1 MPLAPPIKTIFSR
14 INMGIIIRSFHAV
27 ADDNDAHPN
36 QTYGGY
42 HNILAIRAM
51 TIDQRQL
58 VEGDIDSEAAIS
70 SIGASRRVCSP
81 QCLSPIFVLTLELVP
96 AFIITKVRKNSLKN
110 ESYRPGELARITGVS
125 TDTLRHYERKGLLK
139 SRRSPNGYR
148 EYPHHSVNRV
158 TLIRNALAIGFGLD
172 DLAQILKIRDAG
184 GAPCLKVHAMAT
196 AKLEELETLLREIT
210 KLRDDLRGLLKEWNR
225 KLESVDN
232 NEPAR
237 LLESISIEKL
247 GGVILAN

>member
-1 MPLAPPIKTIFSR
+1 
-14 INMGIIIRSFHAV
+14 
-27 ADDNDAHPN
+27 
-36 QTYGGY
+36 
-42 HNILAIRAM
+42 
-51 TIDQRQL
+51 
-58 VEGDIDSEAAIS
+58 
-70 SIGASRRVCSP
+70 
-81 QCLSPIFVLTLELVP
+81 
-96 AFIITKVRKNSLKN
+96 VRKNSLKN
-110 ESYRPGELARITGVS
+110 ESYRPGQLARITGVS

-139 SRRSPNGYR
+139 PRRSPNGYR
-148 EYPHHSVNRV
+148 EYPHQSVNRV

-172 DLAQILKIRDAG
+172 DLAQILKIRDGG

-225 KLESVDN
+225 KLESVDK

-247 GGVILAN
+247 GGGQNRLPVNSLLRKRKIQKEKK